1 MTIWL
6 ISDTHFG
13 HENII
18 GYCGRPFVNAAEMD
32 EAMVERWNALVKPS
46 DKVYHLG
53 DVAMKKAHLAIVS
66 RLHGKKRLIRGNH
79 DIFDTK
85 DYLAVGFQEILGVRV
100 LNNLLLSHFPVHPDS
115 LGRFAGNVHGHIHEK
130 PSPEGLYLNVS
141 VERIWYQPVT
151 LEDVSAQIAGI
162 AARQQARREG
172 AA

>member
-18 GYCGRPFVNAAEMD
+18 GYCGRPFATAAEMD
-32 EAMVERWNALVKPS
+32 ERMVEYWNSVVRPS

-53 DVAMKKAHLAIVS
+53 DVAMRKEHLAIVK

-85 DYLAVGFQEILGVRV
+85 DYLNAGFQEILGVRV
-100 LNNLLLSHFPVHPDS
+100 LAHALLSHFPVHPES
-115 LGRFAGNVHGHIHEK
+115 MGRYVGNIHGHIHEK
-130 PSPEGLYLNVS
+130 ASPAGNYLNVS
-141 VERIWYQPVT
+141 VERIGYTPIS
-151 LEDVSAQIAGI
+151 LEDAI
-162 AARQQARREG
+162 AALPPK
-172 AA
+172 